1 MIHTIRVTYVNN
13 NMDEFPE
20 DVPKLKKSKKHVLTS
35 KPSDE
40 ISESIPI
47 VPDLSSVVEHSST
60 NRDTSPPDISFLKK
74 MNALGTGHCSIDNF
88 VSISRKRKGTHG
100 DKNVSSD
107 KSSAQDWLCEDC
119 NTELIYIRK
128 DAQRVCPLCGKTSFF
143 QEMTRGDMISQGY
156 TPTTAY
162 LYKRQNHFKTWLKRT
177 QGMETTCISTEI
189 TDMVKKELKKERIT
203 DMSTVDHIKIKSI
216 LKKLRLN
223 KYYNHCVQITTIV
236 TGAVPPQMTAEQ
248 KDSLSQ
254 MFARVQEPF
263 EKIVMGK
270 SRQNMLSYSF
280 LIHKF
285 LELMSWDEYLPY
297 FPLLVSADKIQVQD
311 MIWKKLCKEVNF
323 QFIKSTM

>member
-1 MIHTIRVTYVNN
+1 MSHTAAHCDDTMV
-13 NMDEFPE
+13 PE
-20 DVPKLKKSKKHVLTS
+20 EVPLINGLKKKKKRVEKIYENL
-35 KPSDE
+35 
-40 ISESIPI
+40 PI
-47 VPDLSSVVEHSST
+47 IPDLSDVVEHSST
-60 NRDTSPPDISFLKK
+60 NRDSSPPDVNFLKK
-74 MNALGTGHCSIDNF
+74 MNALSTGCSIEKF
-88 VSISRKRKGTHG
+88 VNISRKRKGTHG
-100 DKNVSSD
+100 CNEGDNPD
-107 KSSAQDWLCEDC
+107 KSDAQDWLCEDC
-119 NTELIYIRK
+119 NRELVYVRK
-128 DAQRVCPLCGKTSFF
+128 DAQRVCPLCGKSSFF

-177 QGMETTCISTEI
+177 QGMETTSISPEI
-189 TDMVKKELKKERIT
+189 TDMVRKELKKERIT
-203 DMSTVDHIKIKSI
+203 DMSTVDYIKIKSI
-216 LKKLRLN
+216 LKKLRQN

-236 TGAVPPQMTAEQ
+236 TGKVPPRMTAEQ
-248 KDSLSQ
+248 RESLSQ
-254 MFARVQEPF
+254 MFARLQEPF

-285 LELMSWDEYLPY
+285 LELMSWDEHLPY

>member
-1 MIHTIRVTYVNN
+1 
-13 NMDEFPE
+13 MDDIPTTFPQIACLGE
-20 DVPKLKKSKKHVLTS
+20 SVPDVPT
-35 KPSDE
+35 
-40 ISESIPI
+40 
-47 VPDLSSVVEHSST
+47 LSSVVDCASV
-60 NRDTSPPDISFLKK
+60 NRDTSPPNVAFLKK
-74 MNALGTGHCSIDNF
+74 MNAHDIVSCKASCTIDDF
-88 VSISRKRKGTHG
+88 VHRSRKRKGTHG
-100 DKNVSSD
+100 AVEESPNKTTR
-107 KSSAQDWLCEDC
+107 QDWSCDNC
-119 NTELIYIRK
+119 NTELIYVRK
-128 DAQRVCPLCGKTSFF
+128 DAQRVCPQCGKSSFF

-162 LYKRQNHFKTWLKRT
+162 LYKRHNHFKTWLKRT
-177 QGMETTCISTEI
+177 QGKETTCISDEI

-203 DMSTVDHIKIKSI
+203 DMSTVDHIKIKAI
-216 LKKLRLN
+216 LKKLRQN

-236 TGAVPPQMTAEQ
+236 TGKMPPQMSPEQ
-248 KDSLSQ
+248 EDSLVQ
-254 MFARVQEPF
+254 MFERVQEPF

-311 MIWKKLCKEVNF
+311 MIWQQLCIEVGF